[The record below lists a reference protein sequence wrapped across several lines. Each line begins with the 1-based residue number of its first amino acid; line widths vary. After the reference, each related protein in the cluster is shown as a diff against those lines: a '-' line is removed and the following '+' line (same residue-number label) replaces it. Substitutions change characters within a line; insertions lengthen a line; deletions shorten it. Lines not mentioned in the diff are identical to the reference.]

1 MKKINL
7 SEGIDEIEDYWS
19 PVIVGTINDHDAKIA
34 KFKGEFVWH
43 HHSDTDELFLIL
55 KGTIQIELEGETKV
69 LKQGDLMVI
78 KKGVEHKPVALEE
91 AHVLMIEKR
100 GTINTGNMVNEQT
113 KTNLKTL

>member
-7 SEGIDEIEDYWS
+7 SDAMAEVKGYWE
-19 PVIVGTINDHDAKIA
+19 PIIVGSINDHDAKVA

-55 KGTIQIELEGETKV
+55 KGAVHIELEGETKE
-69 LKQGDLMVI
+69 LKEGDLFVI
-78 KKGVEHKPVALEE
+78 KKGVEHRPVALEE

-100 GTINTGNMVNEQT
+100 GTINTGNVVNEKT
-113 KTNLKTL
+113 KTNLKTV